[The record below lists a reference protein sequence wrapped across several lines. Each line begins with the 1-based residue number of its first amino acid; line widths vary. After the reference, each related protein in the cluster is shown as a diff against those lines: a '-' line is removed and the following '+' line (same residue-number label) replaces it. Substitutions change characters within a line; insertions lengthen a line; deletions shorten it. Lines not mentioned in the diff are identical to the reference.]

1 MIDSSDAYLS
11 HARHDWMTKAFYAG
25 QSQQNLKD
33 HQRKW
38 QQE

>member
-1 MIDSSDAYLS
+1 LS
-11 HARHDWMTKAFYAG
+11 HARHDWVTKALYAG

-38 QQE
+38 